1 MTWRIRIACLN
12 HYDVTVTRGGLLYV
26 EDFFQ
31 GERRPEAIHS
41 AHLTVTMA
49 QL

>member
-26 EDFFQ
+26 EV
-31 GERRPEAIHS
+31 HS
-41 AHLTVTMA
+41 R
-49 QL
+49 